1 MNHTTTTLN
10 RLDVIDALMAQK
22 KLKNYLEI
30 GVANGH
36 IFFRVRSPFKVAVDP
51 AFAFDTLRRIGK
63 TILNPSNL
71 ANQYFE
77 KTSDAFFAEDAGR
90 VLTGK
95 PLQLALIDGMHEY
108 QFALR
113 DVENTLRY
121 LSHDGVIILHDCNPQ
136 TPGAAVPYEEWVEGQ
151 WNGDVWK
158 TIVHLRSQRPD
169 LNVFVLDT
177 DQGLGIVTRRKPESP
192 LAFTPAQIAQLTYDD
207 FAQNR
212 VHWLNLKSPD
222 YFYAYFGLE
231 KE

>member
-1 MNHTTTTLN
+1 MN
-10 RLDVIDALMAQK
+10 RLDVIEALMRQK

-36 IFFRVRSPFKVAVDP
+36 IFFRVKSSFKLAVDP
-51 AFAFDTLRRIGK
+51 AFSFDRLRRVGK
-63 TILNPSNL
+63 AILNPANL

-77 KTSDAFFAEDAGR
+77 KTSDAFFAEDAER
-90 VLTGK
+90 VIATT

-113 DVENTLRY
+113 DVENTLHY
-121 LSHDGVIILHDCNPQ
+121 LSDDGVIILHDCNPL

-158 TIVHLRSQRPD
+158 TVVHLRSQRPD

-177 DQGLGIVTRRKPESP
+177 DQGLGIVTRKKPESM
-192 LAFTPAQIAQLTYDD
+192 LDFTPSQIARLTYED

-212 VHWLNLKSPD
+212 THWLNLKSPD
-222 YFYAYFGLE
+222 YFYAYFGIE
-231 KE
+231 K

>member
-1 MNHTTTTLN
+1 MTETVTTLN
-10 RLDVIDALMAQK
+10 RLDVIESLMRQK

-36 IFFRVRSPFKVAVDP
+36 IFFRVKSPFKLAVDP
-51 AFAFDTLRRIGK
+51 AFSFDRLRRIGK
-63 TILNPSNL
+63 ALINPANL

-77 KTSDAFFAEDAGR
+77 KTSDAFFAEDADR
-90 VLTGK
+90 VIGKK

-121 LSHDGVIILHDCNPQ
+121 LSDDGVIILHDCNPL
-136 TPGAAVPYEEWVEGQ
+136 TPGAAVPYDEWVEGQ

-158 TIVHLRSQRPD
+158 TILHLRSQRPD

-177 DQGLGIVTRRKPESP
+177 DQGLGIVTRRKPETV
-192 LAFTPAQIAQLTYDD
+192 LNFTPAQIDALSYDD
-207 FAQNR
+207 LAKNR
-212 VHWLNLKSPD
+212 AHWLNLKSPE
-222 YFYAYFGLE
+222 YFYTYFGVE
-231 KE
+231 K